1 MAEGLHLMLL
11 VLLFVA
17 NAIVICFFYILT
29 FLVNEGSLMAK
40 GLHQGLLGLIKYPST
55 IPLFKAVLDLKYNY
69 I

>member
-40 GLHQGLLGLIKYPST
+40 GLHLLLMVL
-55 IPLFKAVLDLKYNY
+55 LFVANTSVICCQCHCYL
-69 I
+69 